1 MYTAHTA
8 VDYCYVMWIKTNKY
22 WESFEL
28 NTSFQAVQLQQIC
41 FCKSASKALSGALSM
56 YRPTGKEARRQA
68 CWRKPCHTW
77 QDISAQAWHPQ
88 SRVTACGVT
97 VGPTQMGRPGGS
109 QAWAGWPDP
118 RAHPLV
124 ATPHKNDGRD
134 HVAVSIVQTWGA
146 VQNRSHLTGHTASRL
161 SDTLS

>member
-1 MYTAHTA
+1 
-8 VDYCYVMWIKTNKY
+8 
-22 WESFEL
+22 
-28 NTSFQAVQLQQIC
+28 
-41 FCKSASKALSGALSM
+41 M

-77 QDISAQAWHPQ
+77 QDTSAQAWHPL

-109 QAWAGWPDP
+109 QVRAGWPDP

-124 ATPHKNDGRD
+124 TTTTQKWWQRPCSSVNSTNVRSSPKPLLPNRTHSVTFEWHTLLRNNSKHLGKWK
-134 HVAVSIVQTWGA
+134 AVFVWGFRQINK
-146 VQNRSHLTGHTASRL
+146 QNRSGKNEKYRGWKSYINQ
-161 SDTLS
+161 SKNKQ